1 MKLAVFAS
9 LLIIL
14 PFQAEADSC
23 FGRRVVVWVTNGK
36 NIGDG
41 LLSPDPYVVVKIGS
55 DSKKTKVINSSTN
68 PSWMEKM
75 EFPEATSDML
85 QMEVWDKDD
94 FTADDK
100 LGTCMVPMSSNGHD
114 FRTIE
119 CKMDDNTGVVNAFYR
134 CF

>member
-1 MKLAVFAS
+1 
-9 LLIIL
+9 
-14 PFQAEADSC
+14 
-23 FGRRVVVWVTNGK
+23 
-36 NIGDG
+36 
-41 LLSPDPYVVVKIGS
+41 
-55 DSKKTKVINSSTN
+55 
-68 PSWMEKM
+68 M
-75 EFPEATSDML
+75 EFPDATSDML

-100 LGTCMVPMSSNGHD
+100 LGTCMVPMSSNGQD

>member
-9 LLIIL
+9 LLMIIL
-14 PFQAEADSC
+14 FQAEANTC
-23 FGRRVVVWVTNGK
+23 VNKKVLVWVTHGK
-36 NIGDG
+36 NLGDG
-41 LLSPDPYVVVKIGS
+41 LQSPDPYVVVKIGS